1 MTYKETLKIS
11 GLQERSVGGWM
22 SDKAKK
28 FLVLLI
34 IIALVLSM
42 VVTGLLALL
51 K

>member
-1 MTYKETLKIS
+1 
-11 GLQERSVGGWM
+11 M

-28 FLVLLI
+28 LLVLLI